1 MDGGVHAVGW
11 IRIPDDPVLDRIR
24 ILKHAR
30 NYSGLLLHLDKCH
43 AKGYIDDISTFLTFT
58 L

>member
-1 MDGGVHAVGW
+1 MKKRSKNNYRMDGGVHAVGW

-30 NYSGLLLHLDKCH
+30 NHSGLFLHLDKCH
-43 AKGYIDDISTFLTFT
+43 FNGYI
-58 L
+58 